1 MGFEKLVQGNV
12 VGAYNAYYNDINPAP
27 FCLLVNLCGAIL
39 AMLRFQLPALAAFA
53 LGVGAS
59 TTQVRRFGAAA
70 AARDRPR
77 LASYSSCF
85 SMRRPIQTARWCR
98 NGSSPQVQSRSPCWP
113 WRGHCSRVLHLRT
126 GSLLLCLLPRV
137 VSTRKQCAYSRAG
150 AKRRAHT
157 GIGSCRTCAAAWWT
171 NSYRISY
178 GAGGVGGAF
187 RCGDAARV
195 AAAAYPSSSKVM
207 FILWFHGLCLS
218 ICTCRGRPALAKTS
232 QYKGVGIIVSH
243 ACPVIQSPDSR
254 NYL

>member
-27 FCLLVNLCGAIL
+27 FCLLVNLCGTIL

-171 NSYRISY
+171 ITRTGFPMVRVVWVARL
-178 GAGGVGGAF
+178 GAAMQ
-187 RCGDAARV
+187 RE
-195 AAAAYPSSSKVM
+195 
-207 FILWFHGLCLS
+207 
-218 ICTCRGRPALAKTS
+218 
-232 QYKGVGIIVSH
+232 
-243 ACPVIQSPDSR
+243 
-254 NYL
+254 